1 MNLDIIEH
9 LRQKLILMV
18 NRITANEVG
27 VAFSGGVDSS
37 LLAKLCKDVGKE
49 VKLLTIGFV
58 DRKDIEIS
66 TKTANMMGLNFFNE
80 LVPLKELENGLKT
93 VLAKIEFDRMVR
105 FENCV
110 CFYYVFR
117 LAAKQG
123 LRIVLSANGLDELF
137 CGYTIYKTRYDDEAL
152 MESLMK
158 TLVDVARKD
167 SIEIKKIAQLFDINY
182 TCPFLSEEFA
192 DFAMQIPICYKI
204 KDPNDNIRKHIL
216 RNVALRIGVPRQ
228 AALKPKKAFQYSSG
242 IHKAIR
248 QLAKKNG
255 FTKNRAT

>member
-1 MNLDIIEH
+1 
-9 LRQKLILMV
+9 
-18 NRITANEVG
+18 
-27 VAFSGGVDSS
+27 
-37 LLAKLCKDVGKE
+37 
-49 VKLLTIGFV
+49 
-58 DRKDIEIS
+58 
-66 TKTANMMGLNFFNE
+66 
-80 LVPLKELENGLKT
+80 
-93 VLAKIEFDRMVR
+93 
-105 FENCV
+105 
-110 CFYYVFR
+110 
-117 LAAKQG
+117 
-123 LRIVLSANGLDELF
+123 
-137 CGYTIYKTRYDDEAL
+137 AL

-255 FTKNRAT
+255 FTKNRATIYGYKSEMEAYIAELKKTLDIY